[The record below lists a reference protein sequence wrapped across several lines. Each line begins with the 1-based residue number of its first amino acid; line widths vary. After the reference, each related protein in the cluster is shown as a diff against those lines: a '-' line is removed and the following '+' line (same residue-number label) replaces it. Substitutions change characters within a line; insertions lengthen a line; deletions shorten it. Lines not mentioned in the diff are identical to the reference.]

1 MYDFLP
7 DIKRIYLSHIACQ
20 KIFYNNT
27 PGFQINCWEKKI
39 RLMKTSL
46 RKLLFKFFNYWEER
60 AKNRCKIRLWLRQH
74 GEKKLSEYGDFFWS
88 VFSPIWADYEN
99 LLWFSP
105 KTGKCVPDKHPYG
118 ALLRKCFW
126 SANFV
131 EKNSQQ
137 SSGEVYEW
145 IFPVRYIFWRTP
157 KQVFQRGLLTK
168 FRMKTFVVDYIFRKQ
183 IHMVNKGPLT
193 KGLDLG

>member
-99 LLWFSP
+99 LLYS
-105 KTGKCVPDKHPYG
+105 V
-118 ALLRKCFW
+118 RKREN
-126 SANFV
+126 AYQTN
-131 EKNSQQ
+131 
-137 SSGEVYEW
+137 
-145 IFPVRYIFWRTP
+145 
-157 KQVFQRGLLTK
+157 
-168 FRMKTFVVDYIFRKQ
+168 
-183 IHMVNKGPLT
+183 IHMGHFSGSVSGQQTLWKKTLSSHLEKSMSEFFQYVIFSEELPSRCSREGCSQNFGWKHL
-193 KGLDLG
+193 

>member
-60 AKNRCKIRLWLRQH
+60 AKNRYKIYKTLTPSTWRKKTVRIWRFFLVRIFSYLGWLRKSSLIQSEN
-74 GEKKLSEYGDFFWS
+74 GKMRTRQTSIWGTSQEVFLVSKLCGKKLSAVIWRS
-88 VFSPIWADYEN
+88 LLVNFS
-99 LLWFSP
+99 S
-105 KTGKCVPDKHPYG
+105 
-118 ALLRKCFW
+118 ALYFL
-126 SANFV
+126 
-131 EKNSQQ
+131 KNSQAGVPERAAHKI
-137 SSGEVYEW
+137 SDENICSWLY
-145 IFPVRYIFWRTP
+145 F
-157 KQVFQRGLLTK
+157 
-168 FRMKTFVVDYIFRKQ
+168 
-183 IHMVNKGPLT
+183 
-193 KGLDLG
+193 

>member
-27 PGFQINCWEKKI
+27 PGFQINGWEKKI

-60 AKNRCKIRLWLRQH
+60 AKNRYKIRLWLREY

-88 VFSPIWADYEN
+88 VFSRIRADYEN
-99 LLWFSP
+99 LLCKSP
-105 KTGKCVPDKHPYG
+105 DSV
-118 ALLRKCFW
+118 RKRENAYQTKIHMGYLSGSVSGQQTLW
-126 SANFV
+126 K
-131 EKNSQQ
+131 KNSQQ
-137 SSGEVYEW
+137 SSGEVYYW
-145 IFPVRYIFWRTP
+145 IFPVGYIAWRTL
-157 KQVFQRGLLTK
+157 KQVFHRGTAHKISDENICGWLY
-168 FRMKTFVVDYIFRKQ
+168 F
-183 IHMVNKGPLT
+183 
-193 KGLDLG
+193 